1 MLQKLAFAAA
11 LTLAVPT
18 VAGAAAPI
26 AGKWTNP
33 KGSVVIQMAP
43 CGPAWCGRVVS
54 ATAKAR
60 ADAREGGT
68 GDLIG
73 KNLLS
78 GFKPDGKG
86 GWSGRVFLPKRNMHA
101 TGTIRAVG
109 GDALSV
115 KGCALAGVICK
126 EQRWRRVG

>member
-1 MLQKLAFAAA
+1 MMQKLVFSASLA
-11 LTLAVPT
+11 LAIPMTAQ
-18 VAGAAAPI
+18 AAAPI

-43 CGPAWCGRVVS
+43 CGGAWCGRVVS
-54 ATAKAR
+54 ANAKAR
-60 ADAREGGT
+60 ADARSGGT
-68 GDLIG
+68 GNLIG
-73 KNLLS
+73 RNLLS

-109 GDALSV
+109 GNALSV